1 MNNDEKDN
9 HFLQLGFG
17 MNTYFNTLMKL
28 GIMFILITIFASPL
42 FVIYSSGQDVS
53 QESGNMTLRKFA
65 VTMLG
70 NFGGSTVK
78 CSKSPIKES
87 QLSILCPIETYINFD
102 EADYGIIS
110 MSDELSFGHKSQICL
125 TSVFDDLRE

>member
-1 MNNDEKDN
+1 
-9 HFLQLGFG
+9 

-42 FVIYSSGQDVS
+42 FVIYTSGQDVS
-53 QESGNMTLRKFA
+53 QEAGNMTLRKFA

-78 CSKSPIKES
+78 CSKSPIKEN
-87 QLSILCPIETYINFD
+87 QLSISCPIETNINFD
-102 EADYGIIS
+102 NADYGIIS
-110 MSDELSFGHKSQICL
+110 MSDELSFGHKS
-125 TSVFDDLRE
+125 